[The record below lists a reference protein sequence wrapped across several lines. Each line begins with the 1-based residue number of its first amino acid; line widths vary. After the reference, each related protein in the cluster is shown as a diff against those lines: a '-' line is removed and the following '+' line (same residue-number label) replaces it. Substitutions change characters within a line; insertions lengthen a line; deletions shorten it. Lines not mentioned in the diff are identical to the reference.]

1 MKKNVGI
8 VVTGPFAEQYGKRVP
23 YAADALKGSADA
35 TGTARGTL
43 RSVQEIWTA
52 GRQFARQCLAEGLPD
67 RAFRI

>member
-8 VVTGPFAEQYGKRVP
+8 VVTGPFAEQYGKRMP
-23 YAADALKGSADA
+23 YAADAPKGGPDA
-35 TGTARGTL
+35 TETGRGML

-52 GRQFARQCLAEGLPD
+52 GRQFARQCQIEGLPD